1 MFIWLL
7 GLILLAGL
15 PDPSL
20 GVGVVAPHQRL
31 DRPLYFFNR
40 PHGSAGEQHVPIDSL
55 TFQEGP
61 YHTVIDHAPS
71 GFAPLHQKLDYQIL
85 LLQAKSITSAG
96 WVEVLLNQE
105 TGAAAWVRLHDVAF
119 STWED
124 FLLGVYAV
132 EILAPAANR
141 LVANPGNHA
150 ADVGSVAAARQAFRP
165 QAIQGNWMCVA
176 PMEDGQV
183 DEDARRAWIRWR
195 DEDRLLI
202 QYALLS

>member
-7 GLILLAGL
+7 GLILLAGA
-15 PDPSL
+15 PDPPL
-20 GVGVVAPHQRL
+20 GVGVVVPHQSL
-31 DRPLYFFNR
+31 DHPLYFFDR
-40 PHGSAGEQHVPIDSL
+40 PHDSAWEQHVPMDSL

-61 YHTVIDHAPS
+61 YHIVMDHVPS
-71 GFAPLHQKLDYQIL
+71 GFAPLLQKLDYQIL
-85 LLQAKSITSAG
+85 FLQAKTLTSAG
-96 WVEVLLNQE
+96 WIEVILNQE
-105 TGAAAWVRLHDVAF
+105 TGEVAWVRHRDITF

-124 FLLGVYAV
+124 FLLGVFAV
-132 EILAPAANR
+132 EILDPASNR

-150 ADVGSVAAARQAFRP
+150 ADVWSLAAERQAFRP
-165 QAIQGNWMCVA
+165 LAIQGNWMRVA

-183 DEDARRAWIRWR
+183 DKDARRAWIRWR